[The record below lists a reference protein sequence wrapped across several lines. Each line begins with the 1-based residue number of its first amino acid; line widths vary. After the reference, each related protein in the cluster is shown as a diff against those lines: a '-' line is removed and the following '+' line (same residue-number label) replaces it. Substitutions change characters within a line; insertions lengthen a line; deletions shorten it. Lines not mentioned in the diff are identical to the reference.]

1 MCHWDDK
8 TDGARSRR
16 YHKENQK
23 IMKKIMG
30 VLLSTSLF
38 LGAVSVV
45 FAQGTGTGSSTST
58 STKKAK
64 KEKKKSTSTST
75 ATKS

>member
-1 MCHWDDK
+1 MIK
-8 TDGARSRR
+8 LTA
-16 YHKENQK
+16 QK
-23 IMKKIMG
+23 SSTPQGEINHMKKIMG

-45 FAQGTGTGSSTST
+45 FAQGTGTSTST
-58 STKKAK
+58 TKKSTKKSK
-64 KEKKKSTSTST
+64 KDTKTST

>member
-1 MCHWDDK
+1 
-8 TDGARSRR
+8 
-16 YHKENQK
+16 
-23 IMKKIMG
+23 MKKIMS
-30 VLLSTSLF
+30 VLIGTSLF

-45 FAQGTGTGSSTST
+45 LAQGTGTSTTS

-64 KEKKKSTSTST
+64 SKSTKKDTKKDT

>member
-1 MCHWDDK
+1 
-8 TDGARSRR
+8 
-16 YHKENQK
+16 
-23 IMKKIMG
+23 MKKIMG

-45 FAQGTGTGSSTST
+45 FAQGTGSSTST
-58 STKKAK
+58 STTKSTKKAK
-64 KEKKKSTSTST
+64 KDKKSTATST

>member
-1 MCHWDDK
+1 
-8 TDGARSRR
+8 
-16 YHKENQK
+16 
-23 IMKKIMG
+23 MKKIMG

-45 FAQGTGTGSSTST
+45 FAQGTGTSTST
-58 STKKAK
+58 TKKSTKKSK
-64 KEKKKSTSTST
+64 KDTKTST